1 MASSGKRDAAARLF
15 FTSAIAVAS
24 VYSAS
29 AIVIRHDK
37 ADAAALKLGE
47 GFVAVGR
54 VLPDGACTLVAPGW
68 AITAAHVAASI
79 APGAHV
85 AFSDRTATV
94 KRAVL
99 HPEGTAQR
107 GVPPEVDLALLELT
121 AAVQGVGPLPLYRG
135 RDELGASLV
144 IVGYGDFGTP
154 HGPLTRTDGR
164 RRAATNV
171 VVDAGPRR
179 LFMKFDAP
187 PEGTSLEGVGGPG
200 DSGGPALVDVG
211 GKWQVA
217 GVSSASMD
225 GKPGHTASPTSTRAS
240 VLMPIGSRTPSR
252 SRSRREAAEI
262 PTASVT
268 RNS

>member
-1 MASSGKRDAAARLF
+1 M
-15 FTSAIAVAS
+15 
-24 VYSAS
+24 
-29 AIVIRHDK
+29 
-37 ADAAALKLGE
+37 
-47 GFVAVGR
+47 
-54 VLPDGACTLVAPGW
+54 LPDGACTLVAPGW

-79 APGAHV
+79 APGAQV
-85 AFSDRTATV
+85 AFGDRTATV

-121 AAVQGVGPLPLYRG
+121 AAVQGVAPLPLYRG

-217 GVSSASMD
+217 GISSASMD
-225 GKPGHTASPTSTRAS
+225 GKPGQYGVTDVYTRVGSYVEWIDTVSTVGDSRRRSGGCAHELVTSASPPSTIDRTMS
-240 VLMPIGSRTPSR
+240 SGSFVPAFSLARLIRSGVTP
-252 SRSRREAAEI
+252 
-262 PTASVT
+262 
-268 RNS
+268 

>member
-1 MASSGKRDAAARLF
+1 MGSFRRHDATARLF
-15 FTSAIAVAS
+15 MAAAIVVAG

-47 GFVAVGR
+47 EFVAVGR
-54 VLPDGACTLVAPGW
+54 VMPDGGCTLVAQTW
-68 AITAAHVAASI
+68 AITAAHVAASM
-79 APGAHV
+79 APGAQV
-85 AFSDRTATV
+85 AFGDRSATL

-121 AAVQGVGPLPLYRG
+121 APVQGVVPLPLYRG
-135 RDELGASLV
+135 RAELGAALV

-154 HGPLTRTDGR
+154 HAALTRTDGR

-187 PEGTSLEGVGGPG
+187 PDGTELEGVGGPG

-217 GVSSASMD
+217 GISSASMD
-225 GKPGHTASPTSTRAS
+225 GKPGQYGVTDVYTRVSAYVEWIS
-240 VLMPIGSRTPSR
+240 DTI
-252 SRSRREAAEI
+252 AK
-262 PTASVT
+262 
-268 RNS
+268 

>member
-1 MASSGKRDAAARLF
+1 MASSGKRDAAARVF
-15 FTSAIAVAS
+15 FASAIAVAN
-24 VYSAS
+24 VYSAN

-47 GFVAVGR
+47 GFAAVGR
-54 VLPDGACTLVAPGW
+54 VLPDGGCALVAQAW
-68 AITAAHVAASI
+68 AITAAHVAASLG
-79 APGAHV
+79 PGAQV
-85 AFSDRTATV
+85 AFGDRTATV

-107 GVPPEVDLALLELT
+107 GVPPEVDLALLELG
-121 AAVQGVGPLPLYRG
+121 AAVEGVAPLLLYRG
-135 RDELGASLV
+135 RAELDATMV

-187 PEGTSLEGVGGPG
+187 PDGTSLEGVGGPG

-217 GVSSASMD
+217 GISSASMD
-225 GKPGHTASPTSTRAS
+225 GRPGQYGVTDVYTR
-240 VLMPIGSRTPSR
+240 VGSYFEWIDGVVAGRQP
-252 SRSRREAAEI
+252 
-262 PTASVT
+262 PP
-268 RNS
+268 